1 MIPSEFFWGYIYFTS
16 PLANLQLTT
25 QHPKPEISV
34 TNLVQWGTNEVLPDA
49 VSKRINAYCGL
60 TKRQSPRIAP
70 HLSASTVYAGSFTYG
85 GWYGMGLMALV
96 LLCFPFLYKRLLAA
110 ESRYYITGMAMLNTL
125 YLFLIFDNMLAFS
138 GFSFQLFY
146 PLLFSWMEQRRM
158 RQAGSGAT
166 YP

>member
-1 MIPSEFFWGYIYFTS
+1 
-16 PLANLQLTT
+16 
-25 QHPKPEISV
+25 
-34 TNLVQWGTNEVLPDA
+34 
-49 VSKRINAYCGL
+49 
-60 TKRQSPRIAP
+60 
-70 HLSASTVYAGSFTYG
+70 
-85 GWYGMGLMALV
+85 
-96 LLCFPFLYKRLLAA
+96 
-110 ESRYYITGMAMLNTL
+110 MAMLNTL